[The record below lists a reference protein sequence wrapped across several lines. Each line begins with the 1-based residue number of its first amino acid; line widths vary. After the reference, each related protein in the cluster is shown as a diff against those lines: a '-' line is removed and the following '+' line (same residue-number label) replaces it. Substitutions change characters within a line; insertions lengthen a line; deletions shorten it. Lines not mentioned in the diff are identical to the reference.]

1 MFNQTPNP
9 NYPRQN
15 PYVDSQST
23 VLSEKLI
30 HTSATKA
37 YGEMT
42 IGLFVTAVV
51 ACLSYLTGFTYD
63 LLVTAG
69 NIGWIILSIIQIA
82 LAVFLSAR
90 IFRMRVS
97 SARFCFYLYAVL
109 MGLTLSTI
117 FFEFSA
123 TDISLSLFMTAGFFL
138 CLTMI
143 GLTTKKNI
151 LNARMIFVVGFIV
164 LIVAELLLMLIHSS
178 ALVMLVTAISLVL
191 FAGLTIYDA
200 QWTRQ
205 LFNQYGNNPD
215 MLNRISILAALN
227 LYLDFINLFLSVLQ
241 LFNNSRR

>member
-1 MFNQTPNP
+1 MFNQD
-9 NYPRQN
+9 PRYSQQN
-15 PYVDSQST
+15 SYVNSQGT

-30 HTSATKA
+30 RTSVTKA

-42 IGLFVTAVV
+42 IGLFVTAIV
-51 ACLSYLTGFTYD
+51 AFLSYLTGFTYD
-63 LLVTAG
+63 LLVTTG
-69 NIGWIILSIIQIA
+69 SIGWIILSIIQIA
-82 LAVFLSAR
+82 LAVSLGAR

-97 SARFCFYLYAVL
+97 TARLFFYLYAVL

-123 TDISLSLFMTAGFFL
+123 SDISISFFMTAGFFL

-151 LNARMIFVVGFIV
+151 LNARIIFVVGFIV

-205 LFNQYGNNPD
+205 LFNQYGNNPE
-215 MLNRISILAALN
+215 MVNKISILAALN

-241 LFNNSRR
+241 LFNNSQR